1 MPALRALNVLTAAL
15 AVALPPLASAAPAA
29 AAAPSRPRI
38 VPVEVTGDGFC
49 APGPNTRPPGPLTF
63 RVSTPDAA
71 GHWWALMRLRGAATM
86 DQVRQEFADSYSP
99 DPAVS
104 LPALRAVYR
113 DVDFRGGASVT
124 PGAPVS
130 VTSVFEPG
138 TYYMSDTALEGA
150 TDGCGTG
157 RTHLQ
162 RFRVAGPA
170 WPARPA
176 PSVRQPR
183 RRTVIEAR
191 TTAGGG
197 QRFTMPRSWPSHASV
212 VVRNRAEQPHEV
224 IIVAVAPGTVDA
236 DVTRYFD
243 ALENGETGAP
253 NPFGATIG
261 GMLAISPGRVASF
274 RIDLRP
280 GRYCVLSFVRNPRTG
295 VKSAFEGMFTTVT
308 VR

>member
-15 AVALPPLASAAPAA
+15 AAAMPLAVPVAPAA
-29 AAAPSRPRI
+29 GAVAAAGPSRL

-71 GHWWALMRLRGAATM
+71 GHWWALMRLRGTATM

-104 LPALRAVYR
+104 LPALRAIYR

-124 PGAPVS
+124 PDAPVS

-157 RTHLQ
+157 LTHLQ
-162 RFRVAGPA
+162 RFRVAGPM
-170 WPARPA
+170 RPVR
-176 PSVRQPR
+176 SVRRPR
-183 RRTVIEAR
+183 HRTVIEAR

-197 QRFTMPRSWPSHASV
+197 QRFVMPRSWPSRASV

-243 ALENGETGAP
+243 ALQNGDAGVP

-274 RIDLRP
+274 RIGLRP
-280 GRYCVLSFVRNPRTG
+280 GRYCVLSFVRNPQTG

>member
-15 AVALPPLASAAPAA
+15 AVALPPAALAAPAA
-29 AAAPSRPRI
+29 AAPAAAPSRPRA

-49 APGPNTRPPGPLTF
+49 APGPNTRPAGPLAF

-71 GHWWALMRLRGAATM
+71 GRWWALMRLRGAATM

-104 LPALRAVYR
+104 LPALRAIYR

-124 PGAPVS
+124 PAAPVS
-130 VTSVFEPG
+130 VTSDFEPG

-162 RFRVAGPA
+162 RFRVAGHPPA
-170 WPARPA
+170 ARPL
-176 PSVRQPR
+176 SGG
-183 RRTVIEAR
+183 TVIQAR
-191 TTAGGG
+191 TTPGGG
-197 QRFTMPRSWPSHASV
+197 QRFDMPRTWPSRASV

-224 IIVAVAPGTVDA
+224 IIVEVAPGTGDA
-236 DVTRYFD
+236 DVARYFD
-243 ALENGETGAP
+243 ALQNGDTGVP

-261 GMLAISPGRVASF
+261 GMLAISPGRTAEF
-274 RIDLRP
+274 RVDLHP
-280 GRYCVLSFVRNPRTG
+280 GRYAVLSFVRNPQTG